1 MFRLLGSGAVLRL
14 SDFSVDSL
22 RAVVRFAMVG
32 QVGEV
37 APSLPTIHP
46 PQWAVRG
53 GYGKE

>member
-22 RAVVRFAMVG
+22 KAVVRFAMVG

-37 APSLPTIHP
+37 APSLLTIP
-46 PQWAVRG
+46 PPNGPLWGVYG
-53 GYGKE
+53 GE